1 MSIEHDSAPVTAYFR
16 DRESAEL
23 CLRELRQ
30 SGILN
35 EQIGVAY
42 ADATVISPANYAGVR
57 RTTDQRNSTSEIA
70 DDRHEDVETESL
82 RGQPTPNTDRFDSE
96 WEAKEYQHPDP
107 GVMVSVNVEPVRRD
121 EIRQVLQHYGARLA
135 DWPSAA

>member
-121 EIRQVLQHYGARLA
+121 EIRQVLQLYGARLA
-135 DWPSAA
+135 DWPRAA

>member
-42 ADATVISPANYAGVR
+42 ADATVISPA
-57 RTTDQRNSTSEIA
+57 TIA
-70 DDRHEDVETESL
+70 SSSASARSSALV
-82 RGQPTPNTDRFDSE
+82 PTGTMR
-96 WEAKEYQHPDP
+96 
-107 GVMVSVNVEPVRRD
+107 PV
-121 EIRQVLQHYGARLA
+121 
-135 DWPSAA
+135 